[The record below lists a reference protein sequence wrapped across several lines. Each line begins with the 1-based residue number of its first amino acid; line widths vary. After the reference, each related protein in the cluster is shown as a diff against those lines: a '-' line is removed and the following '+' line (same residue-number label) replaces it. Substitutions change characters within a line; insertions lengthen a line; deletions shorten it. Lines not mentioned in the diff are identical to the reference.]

1 MELLIASI
9 PSRATTLY
17 LEQLLSVLLVAAG
30 INRLMAPTPLTKM
43 DWLLETSTGSAVRPQ
58 TST

>member
-1 MELLIASI
+1 MALLIASI
-9 PSRATTLY
+9 LLRATTLC
-17 LEQLLSVLLVAAG
+17 LEQLLLGLLAAAG
-30 INRLMAPTPLTKM
+30 ISRLTAPTPLTKM